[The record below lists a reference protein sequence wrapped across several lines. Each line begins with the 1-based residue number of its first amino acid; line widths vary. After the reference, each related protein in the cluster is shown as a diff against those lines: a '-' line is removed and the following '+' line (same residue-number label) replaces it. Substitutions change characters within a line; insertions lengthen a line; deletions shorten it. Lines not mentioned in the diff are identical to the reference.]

1 MKSKRKLL
9 VNLSLIFI
17 ALGLGIFVCEQIG
30 RYLGLGNPIIYK
42 TDPIV
47 GYRLKE
53 LQSKKRFKGAKVSSD
68 FEGFRYDHTKEINS
82 DTKYII
88 FVGDSVT
95 YGGSY
100 IDDKDLFSSRYCN
113 LINNNFHCL
122 NNGVNSW
129 GILNMGR
136 FISNIDLYSK
146 RNAEK
151 FILVILPGDEARNL
165 RSIRDT
171 PFWDGDPRQPSAIME
186 VVRFLTLE
194 KFVPNLS
201 KENKKNKENSKI
213 SRKEKDLNSIQ
224 RNLIW
229 DELETLIEKSIY
241 PIDIVITP
249 PMSWFIDKDE
259 RKEIEKYDNL
269 LKNIS
274 RINAVN
280 KTCNL
285 YKFISSEYDKDIYH
299 DGVHLS
305 KKGHELWAKK
315 LKECLN

>member
-1 MKSKRKLL
+1 MKSKGNLFA
-9 VNLSLIFI
+9 NLSLIFF
-17 ALGLGIFVCEQIG
+17 ALGLGIFICEQIG
-30 RYLGLGNPIIYK
+30 RYIGLGNPLIYK

-68 FEGFRYDHTKEINS
+68 FEGFRFDNSKEINS

-100 IDDKDLFSSRYCN
+100 IDDKELFSSRYCN
-113 LINNNFHCL
+113 LIKNNFHCL

-129 GILNMGR
+129 GVLNMGR

-171 PFWDGDPRQPSAIME
+171 PFWDGDPRQPSAVME
-186 VVRFLTLE
+186 VLRFFILE
-194 KFVPNLS
+194 KFIPKLS
-201 KENKKNKENSKI
+201 KENKVNSEI
-213 SRKEKDLNSIQ
+213 SLEEKDLYSIQ
-224 RNLIW
+224 RDLIW
-229 DELETLIEKSIY
+229 EELEFLIEKSVY

-249 PMSWFIDKDE
+249 PLRWFIDKDE

-274 RINAVN
+274 RINVVN

-285 YKFISSEYDKDIYH
+285 YKFISSEFDKDLYY
-299 DGVHLS
+299 DSVHLT